1 MGGERMSIKDNER
14 ALKVLEEEI
23 GKSRN
28 KIYQLERADV
38 TDRVAL
44 KELPGER
51 QCLEALEKKR
61 VAVQNKLDE
70 ERDEAKKLT
79 AKFEALAASL
89 RAKYESLATSF
100 IDKLADY
107 LEGDLREEFIEIY
120 TELEALHSEADR
132 AYTQRER
139 VEGGTDY
146 GSHLL
151 PGANQ
156 FTFNTRVA
164 KLLDTWEYKTR
175 NEMIRRSKEAREAM
189 KK

>member
-1 MGGERMSIKDNER
+1 MSVKGNER
-14 ALKVLEEEI
+14 ALKTLEEEI
-23 GKSRN
+23 KKSRG

-38 TDRVAL
+38 TDIDSFKAL
-44 KELPGER
+44 SLERQYLENLELKKKAVEKELER
-51 QCLEALEKKR
+51 QRE
-61 VAVQNKLDE
+61 
-70 ERDEAKKLT
+70 EAKSLA
-79 AKFEALAASL
+79 AKFETLAASL
-89 RAKYESLATSF
+89 TEKFETVAQPF
-100 IDKLADY
+100 IERLTDY

-132 AYTQRER
+132 IYTQRER
-139 VEGGTDY
+139 VEGGSDY

-164 KLLDTWEYKTR
+164 RLLDTWEYKTR

>member
-1 MGGERMSIKDNER
+1 MSIKDNER

-23 GKSRN
+23 AKARS
-28 KIYQLERADV
+28 KVFQLEHADV
-38 TDRVAL
+38 ADRVAL

-51 QCLEALEKKR
+51 EYLEALEKKR

-70 ERDEAKKLT
+70 EREEAKKLT

-132 AYTQRER
+132 IYSRRET
-139 VEGGTDY
+139 VKGGS
-146 GSHLL
+146 GFGIPI
-151 PGANQ
+151 PGPNQ

>member
-1 MGGERMSIKDNER
+1 MSIKDNER

-23 GKSRN
+23 AKARS
-28 KIYQLERADV
+28 KVFQLEHADV
-38 TDRVAL
+38 ADRVAL

-51 QCLEALEKKR
+51 EYLEALEKKR

-120 TELEALHSEADR
+120 SQLEELHSEAER
-132 AYTQRER
+132 IHNRRET
-139 VEGGTDY
+139 VKGGS
-146 GSHLL
+146 GFGIPI
-151 PGANQ
+151 PGPNQ
-156 FTFNTRVA
+156 FTFNVRVA